1 MVANGVARA
10 AKVPFWCLKG
20 VVGISAKPATIVNL
34 DSSDSELDEDEEQ
47 KEIQNRF
54 RAKRT
59 FDPAKDV
66 IEKKEDE
73 ELRVKQQQEQ
83 KQQRTGDDSSET
95 TQEQQEKEIEKRE
108 GSVTE
113 DIDE

>member
-73 ELRVKQQQEQ
+73 ELRVEKQEQ
-83 KQQRTGDDSSET
+83 TSDSEAK
-95 TQEQQEKEIEKRE
+95 EQQEKEIEKRE

>member
-73 ELRVKQQQEQ
+73 ELRVEHKQQN
-83 KQQRTGDDSSET
+83 TGDDSSET
-95 TQEQQEKEIEKRE
+95 TQDQQEKDTEKKRE